1 VLAPEAPYPL
11 TGGGALRTA
20 SLLHYLAQTHAVD
33 LLVFRQPGAPDPAG
47 LLPPGLV
54 RRVLV
59 LDLPPNGRS
68 LAARVLRNAGRL
80 ARQSPPLIDRFAG
93 FGGAIAGHL
102 AGCRYELGVVEH
114 FWCAPYWPQ
123 LAPVCSRTI
132 LNLHNLESELHASC
146 AGAEGG
152 AAGFAHSIFRQVS
165 RDLER
170 DWLPRYS
177 QILAASEADAARAL
191 AIAPAACISVYPNAI
206 PGTPLPPP
214 ADGAGPA
221 ALAFSANFE
230 YHPNRSAVRFFR
242 REVWPHLQARWP
254 NLVWRLIGKN
264 PHAVKDFTCGDPN
277 IQVTG
282 PVEDA
287 VRELASAQVA
297 IVPLLSGSGTRL
309 KIIEAWAAGLPVV
322 STTLGAEGLPGRDG
336 ESLLLADTGPAFAAA
351 VSRLLA
357 SPALRQTLGMRGRM
371 LVEQQFTWE
380 AAWQRLD
387 F

>member
-1 VLAPEAPYPL
+1 
-11 TGGGALRTA
+11 
-20 SLLHYLAQTHAVD
+20 
-33 LLVFRQPGAPDPAG
+33 
-47 LLPPGLV
+47 
-54 RRVLV
+54 
-59 LDLPPNGRS
+59 
-68 LAARVLRNAGRL
+68 
-80 ARQSPPLIDRFAG
+80 
-93 FGGAIAGHL
+93 
-102 AGCRYELGVVEH
+102 
-114 FWCAPYWPQ
+114 
-123 LAPVCSRTI
+123 
-132 LNLHNLESELHASC
+132 
-146 AGAEGG
+146 
-152 AAGFAHSIFRQVS
+152 
-165 RDLER
+165 
-170 DWLPRYS
+170 
-177 QILAASEADAARAL
+177 
-191 AIAPAACISVYPNAI
+191 
-206 PGTPLPPP
+206 
-214 ADGAGPA
+214 
-221 ALAFSANFE
+221 
-230 YHPNRSAVRFFR
+230 
-242 REVWPHLQARWP
+242 
-254 NLVWRLIGKN
+254 VWRLIGKN

-371 LVEQQFTWE
+371 SVEQQFTWE